1 MGASV
6 EVWSDVVC
14 PWCYVG
20 LKRLSRAIEHFGKP
34 VEVVWHSFEVDPG
47 HHNERLSRDSGV
59 QRLARSL
66 PMGADGSIEDAIKR
80 AEKSGEREGLS
91 LRLSEAKTVSSFDA
105 HRLIHFA
112 HEFGLRDE
120 FAERVFRAHFSEG
133 IDCGDPEQLIRI
145 AGEVGLP
152 QETALRV
159 LASRRYAD
167 RVRDDQAAAHDLG
180 VRGVPFYVIGRYL
193 LSGAQA
199 TSVLVQVLRRAALEA
214 DRSEHEALREAE
226 RVAG

>member
-6 EVWSDVVC
+6 EIWSDVIC

-20 LKRLSRAIEHFGKP
+20 TRRLTRAIEQYGAP
-34 VEVVWHSFEVDPG
+34 VDVVWHSFELDPE
-47 HHNERLSRDSGV
+47 HHNERLRTRSGRE
-59 QRLARSL
+59 RLARSL
-66 PMGADGSIEDAIKR
+66 GPGFEDAVDDVISR
-80 AEKSGEREGLS
+80 AESSGKNEGLA
-91 LRLSEAKTVSSFDA
+91 LRVAEAKTVSSFDA

-112 HEFGLRDE
+112 HELGLRDE
-120 FAERVFRAHFSEG
+120 LADRIFRAHFSEG
-133 IDCGDPEQLIRI
+133 VDCGDPEQLVRL
-145 AGEVGLP
+145 AGEIGLP
-152 QETALRV
+152 QEQALRV

-199 TSVLVQVLRRAALEA
+199 TTVLLQVLRRAEV
-214 DRSEHEALREAE
+214 EAE
-226 RVAG
+226 RHERELVPVIQQIAG